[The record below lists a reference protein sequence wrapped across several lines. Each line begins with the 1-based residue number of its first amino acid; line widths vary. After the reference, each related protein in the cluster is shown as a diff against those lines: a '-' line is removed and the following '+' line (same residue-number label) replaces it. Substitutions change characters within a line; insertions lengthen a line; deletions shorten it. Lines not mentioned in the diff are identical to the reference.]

1 MHLRGNKMQI
11 NRVDIGESISNKA
24 VQYTVFIMFSDG
36 TRDTFSINDIDSI
49 RDLKERINAEY
60 SSNITANDIYF
71 YPHGAQEPY
80 QVRE

>member
-1 MHLRGNKMQI
+1 MQEEVI
-11 NRVDIGESISNKA
+11 KCKSIVVDIGESISNKA

-60 SSNITANDIYF
+60 SVILLQMTSISIHMVPKNHIK
-71 YPHGAQEPY
+71 
-80 QVRE
+80 